1 MEPAFTSR
9 NPLDSLH
16 GALPRL
22 RGRLGACRALPS
34 PAAAHSRQRRFERS
48 SPRRGARISPAFK
61 AMRPESTSNHAVKR
75 GVIRGKRKTPILQ
88 YSNTPLG
95 RIRGRGRFCAGA
107 WREQNRA
114 AQLRRWIGAGAGRKI
129 FYANLLVNALD
140 PGRARCLADI
150 ADGEGC
156 DSAARAGE
164 VGSSRAVT
172 CCKAARGLTVL
183 GLARCLASRTTDR
196 GDAIPPSALDP
207 AAAGQPPAHFHRNPP
222 GGGQLAVFLPP
233 RRITPY
239 VSIQICSSL
248 VPVRLAPP

>member
-1 MEPAFTSR
+1 MGRCPACEAGSEPVE
-9 NPLDSLH
+9 PC
-16 GALPRL
+16 LPPQPRI
-22 RGRLGACRALPS
+22 RVNVGSKGRR
-34 PAAAHSRQRRFERS
+34 
-48 SPRRGARISPAFK
+48 PRRGARISPAFK

-107 WREQNRA
+107 WREQNQA

-156 DSAARAGE
+156 DSAA
-164 VGSSRAVT
+164 
-172 CCKAARGLTVL
+172 
-183 GLARCLASRTTDR
+183 GLAKS
-196 GDAIPPSALDP
+196 DP
-207 AAAGQPPAHFHRNPP
+207 R
-222 GGGQLAVFLPP
+222 
-233 RRITPY
+233 
-239 VSIQICSSL
+239 
-248 VPVRLAPP
+248 AP